1 MSFWRLV
8 SILNK
13 FHIFVSQIS
22 IVLLLLIWN
31 MFKGN
36 AQQQT
41 CSTVVLSAGNWIS
54 VFTLSFR
61 DFFFF
66 FLFYWSFFLKK
77 ILLILPHLKGHYCR
91 FGNLPICVCVHIKT
105 MLWSWRKVCLRTR
118 KNRIRWKVANFLAKI
133 QTLRVN
139 NSSIVKIKNVNIS
152 GSYFYID

>member
-66 FLFYWSFFLKK
+66 FLLLKLFPQK
-77 ILLILPHLKGHYCR
+77 NPINFATFKRTLLQIWKSPYRCLCSHKNNALK
-91 FGNLPICVCVHIKT
+91 
-105 MLWSWRKVCLRTR
+105 
-118 KNRIRWKVANFLAKI
+118 LAKSLFTNT
-133 QTLRVN
+133 QKQNTLK
-139 NSSIVKIKNVNIS
+139 SSQLFSKNTNFT
-152 GSYFYID
+152 GE